1 MNEAALIEM
10 GEYLRNI
17 KIPDV
22 SDNTN
27 FWLIRTM
34 KGYFYDEFI
43 NQNYVALG
51 WNFVTQ
57 NTSFDKMNIEILKDQ
72 VKERYED
79 KRPGVA
85 INKCIRFIEEVKS
98 GDYVLIPN
106 SGSSEVTIGIL
117 GEYYEEEIDYLEE
130 LSTIKKIENKEF
142 EIGNIKCPYRKRR
155 KMKKLL
161 TISSERLGYKI
172 LKGISSYHGISDM
185 NEYDV
190 DILNC
195 LYNCYTYKGNM
206 MYSLNIAKKEPIKAR
221 ELSKLMYGITELFCN
236 LTEEDLVTVT
246 INLNSPGK
254 VTVVLREGY
263 DKLKKGA
270 IPLLAIY
277 LFVFGGSGFGF
288 EFPGLAKG
296 IISTI
301 EEYRTMETEVEL
313 KKEELKGK
321 QLENYKTAME
331 VINMSKDTEND
342 IDIDKVLKD
351 LKLIDELNDSLKFES
366 NIDFAKG
373 IKESEE

>member
-72 VKERYED
+72 IKERYED

-117 GEYYEEEIDYLEE
+117 GEYYEEEFDYLEE

-142 EIGNIKCPYRKRR
+142 EIGNIKCPY
-155 KMKKLL
+155 
-161 TISSERLGYKI
+161 
-172 LKGISSYHGISDM
+172 
-185 NEYDV
+185 
-190 DILNC
+190 
-195 LYNCYTYKGNM
+195 
-206 MYSLNIAKKEPIKAR
+206 
-221 ELSKLMYGITELFCN
+221 
-236 LTEEDLVTVT
+236 
-246 INLNSPGK
+246 
-254 VTVVLREGY
+254 
-263 DKLKKGA
+263 
-270 IPLLAIY
+270 
-277 LFVFGGSGFGF
+277 
-288 EFPGLAKG
+288 
-296 IISTI
+296 
-301 EEYRTMETEVEL
+301 
-313 KKEELKGK
+313 
-321 QLENYKTAME
+321 
-331 VINMSKDTEND
+331 
-342 IDIDKVLKD
+342 
-351 LKLIDELNDSLKFES
+351 
-366 NIDFAKG
+366 
-373 IKESEE
+373 

>member
-72 VKERYED
+72 IKERYED

-117 GEYYEEEIDYLEE
+117 GEYYEEEFDYLEE

-254 VTVVLREGY
+254 VTVVLKEGY
-263 DKLKKGA
+263 NKLKKGA

-296 IISTI
+296 IINTI

-321 QLENYKTAME
+321 QLENYKAAME
-331 VINMSKDTEND
+331 VINMSKDTEK
-342 IDIDKVLKD
+342 I
-351 LKLIDELNDSLKFES
+351 
-366 NIDFAKG
+366 
-373 IKESEE
+373 